1 MSNFNK
7 FYTAVLILFTLLL
20 VVVDYTRQ
28 KSNKLNDQINLELK
42 QEMSDISKQHL
53 NDQIRCLQN
62 VSYLIKQIVP
72 PKEKFETG
80 LVTVQL
86 SMGSFE
92 DMKKEEVAFRDHI
105 EACSK
110 SATAQFCV
118 PELEEHVKV
127 ISKTNNHFLVIEKL
141 TMPWAV
147 GICNFLWNSPDY
159 PRWARDSNHTCRE
172 WS

>member
-1 MSNFNK
+1 MYNK
-7 FYTAVLILFTLLL
+7 IIAIVSVLYLL
-20 VVVDYTRQ
+20 VLGFAIYEDER
-28 KSNKLNDQINLELK
+28 SDKLYIEQRTEL
-42 QEMSDISKQHL
+42 SDIRKQNL
-53 NDQIRCLQN
+53 DNQIKCLQDIT
-62 VSYLIKQIVP
+62 YLIKHVLPLLPQ
-72 PKEKFETG
+72 KEKFETG

-86 SMGSFE
+86 SMGSLE

-127 ISKTNNHFLVIEKL
+127 INKNNSHFLVIEKL
-141 TMPWAV
+141 TLPWAS

-159 PRWARDSNHTCRE
+159 PRWARDSNINFG
-172 WS
+172 